1 MNKRFSPHSLQ
12 PAPPADEH
20 HIFYLVRRLRTA
32 AFNHGTVHK
41 GSEANYQ
48 KHRLEVDRAVEALR
62 KEIEMQF
69 RDAIERL

>member
-1 MNKRFSPHSLQ
+1 MNKQSSSHSLR

-32 AFNHGTVHK
+32 AFDHGTVHK
-41 GSEANYQ
+41 GSEATYQ
-48 KHRLEVDRAVEALR
+48 RYRLEVDRAYEALR